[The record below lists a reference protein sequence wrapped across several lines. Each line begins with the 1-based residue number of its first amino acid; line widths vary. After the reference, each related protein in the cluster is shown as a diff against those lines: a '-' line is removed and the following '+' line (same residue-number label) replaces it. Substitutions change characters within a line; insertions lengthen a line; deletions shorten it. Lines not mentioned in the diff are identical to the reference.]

1 MRSSTALLK
10 RMQELLPFPDVSLVF
25 RPSWL
30 LHEDP
35 RFFFFFFFSKDD
47 SCFFCMGLK
56 KKVAHANRH
65 PEKDLK
71 ADSIPWNSLMGPD
84 PAAVART
91 EMIKAIVT

>member
-1 MRSSTALLK
+1 M
-10 RMQELLPFPDVSLVF
+10 F
-25 RPSWL
+25 L
-30 LHEDP
+30 LHGAE
-35 RFFFFFFFSKDD
+35 
-47 SCFFCMGLK
+47 